1 MEIGGFSP
9 VAMSAANV
17 MNDISIKVLSQNLDT
32 MESLGNGM
40 VKMMMEMSVSPH
52 VGGNID
58 VRL

>member
-40 VKMMMEMSVSPH
+40 VKMTEMSVSPH

>member
-40 VKMMMEMSVSPH
+40 VKMMEMSVLPH
-52 VGGNID
+52 IGGNID

>member
-40 VKMMMEMSVSPH
+40 VKMMEMSVNPAI
-52 VGGNID
+52 GGNID
-58 VRL
+58 ISV

>member
-40 VKMMMEMSVSPH
+40 VKMMEMSVSPH

>member
-32 MESLGNGM
+32 MESLGNGIA
-40 VKMMMEMSVSPH
+40 KILEMSVSPL
-52 VGGNID
+52 VGGNFD

>member
-40 VKMMMEMSVSPH
+40 VKMMEMSVSPH
-52 VGGNID
+52 IGGNID

>member
-32 MESLGNGM
+32 MESLGNGL
-40 VKMMMEMSVSPH
+40 VKMMEMSVSPH
-52 VGGNID
+52 IGGNID

>member
-9 VAMSAANV
+9 IAMSAANV

-40 VKMMMEMSVSPH
+40 VKMMEMSVSPH
-52 VGGNID
+52 IGGNID

>member
-40 VKMMMEMSVSPH
+40 VMMMEMSVSPH
-52 VGGNID
+52 IGGHID

>member
-40 VKMMMEMSVSPH
+40 IKMLEMSVSPH

>member
-40 VKMMMEMSVSPH
+40 VKMMEMSVSPH
-52 VGGNID
+52 IAGNID

>member
-32 MESLGNGM
+32 MES
-40 VKMMMEMSVSPH
+40 
-52 VGGNID
+52 
-58 VRL
+58 

>member
-9 VAMSAANV
+9 VAMSAANM

-40 VKMMMEMSVSPH
+40 VKMMEMSVSPH

>member
-1 MEIGGFSP
+1 MEIGGFSQ

-40 VKMMMEMSVSPH
+40 VKMMEMSVSPH

>member
-40 VKMMMEMSVSPH
+40 IKMMEMSVSPH